1 MSEDLGEVVEE
12 SLKEQCEGMLAKLAA
27 SERRDSVIR
36 LWREYGVDIESY
48 IRFQYLKENNP
59 LPQTILDAHPNDV
72 IKIKL
77 KGLSYLARFSDI
89 AHMGD
94 GETEEWFLKE
104 LTPGENELFVDV
116 GANLGQY
123 SVPMGKRTKVLAFE
137 PDERNFELLQRN
149 IRLNGVENNVKA
161 VPVALADRNGKIRL
175 FLGRTADL
183 STVMDPIS
191 LGWIPE
197 GIREVDCITLDSA
210 LTRYGLRK
218 IDWLKID
225 VEGSEFLV
233 LTGARESIMTRKI
246 SNILIEI
253 HAQICEN
260 RSADDIYA
268 LLAPYY
274 DLTVLWRDQKNP
286 KYHYLKATL
295 KANKHDI
302 GSAGLKPQKSDL
314 TSFLAVSSNVSLK
327 ECTTGPGRLKEH
339 Y

>member
-1 MSEDLGEVVEE
+1 MSEEPREVVEE

-27 SERRDSVIR
+27 SERKDSVIR

-59 LPQTILDAHPNDV
+59 LPQTILDPHPNDV

-77 KGLSYLARFSDI
+77 KGLSYLARSIDI

-94 GETEEWFLKE
+94 GEREKWFLKE

-116 GANLGQY
+116 GANLGQF

-137 PDERNFELLQRN
+137 PDERNFELLQTN
-149 IRLNGVENNVKA
+149 IHLNGVENNVKA
-161 VPVALADRNGKIRL
+161 VPIALADRNGKIRL
-175 FLGRTADL
+175 FLGRAGIF
-183 STVMDPIS
+183 STVMDPISLS

-233 LTGARESIMTRKI
+233 LTGARESMMTRKI

-253 HAQICEN
+253 HAQIYEN
-260 RSADDIYA
+260 RSPDDIYA
-268 LLAPYY
+268 LLVPYY

-302 GSAGLKPQKSDL
+302 GSAGLNLRNPI
-314 TSFLAVSSNVSLK
+314 
-327 ECTTGPGRLKEH
+327 
-339 Y
+339 